1 MKIKEGFK
9 FPIRNST
16 IKRRVEKL
24 RGYFLDLSKIQKFFI
39 SLFVDSL
46 LCLTTTWLSFC
57 LRLGEVIPIETVL
70 FLPSYLSIL
79 CAIPIF
85 YLSGLYKTIFRY
97 SGWHAMLTVSKS
109 IFLYGLVYSF
119 FITLITIK
127 DVPRT
132 VGIIQPLL
140 LFFAVGGSR
149 ALIRFWIGDLYRRRL
164 KKSNLPKAVI
174 YGAGDS
180 GRKLLLALENNN
192 EWEVSCFLDD
202 DLDKQ
207 GRVLS
212 GKKIHSPDYLEFL
225 STKKSI
231 SYLLLA
237 LPRISR
243 SKRKEIINKVSKYNL
258 SVRTLPSLIDI
269 AKGKKAI
276 TDLIE
281 LEIDDLLGR
290 DKVSPNEEL
299 MKKNIY
305 NKIVLVTGAGG
316 SIGSQL
322 CREIF
327 NIGPK
332 KILLLD
338 SNEYALYSILNE
350 LDTLNQN
357 KSIKIIPL
365 LTSVQN
371 RKNIKIILETW
382 RPDTVYHA
390 AAYKHVPIV
399 EHNLA
404 EGVKNNVFGTL
415 TLAIESLELG
425 ISNFV
430 LISTDKAV
438 RPTNVMG
445 ATKRLS
451 EICLQALFASKT
463 KSQLTK
469 FSIVRFG
476 NVLDSSGSV
485 IPKFRKQI
493 NDREA
498 LTVTH
503 PQINRF
509 FMTIKEAAELVIQAG
524 AMATGG
530 EVFLLE
536 MGEPVKILDL
546 AKKMIQ
552 LSGLKL
558 KDKDNPNGDIE
569 IMITGLRPG
578 EKLYEELLIGSN
590 SVKTIHPKIFKA
602 QEEFIAWPELKKE
615 INKLEKFVE
624 INDLENIIKIFKK
637 LVVGFCPSQ
646 KIVDYIYNEKLKKK
660 ISIKD

>member
-1 MKIKEGFK
+1 MTLKEDFKISISNPGMKRK
-9 FPIRNST
+9 
-16 IKRRVEKL
+16 VEKL
-24 RGYFLDLSKIQKFFI
+24 SGFFLDLSKTKKIFI
-39 SLFVDSL
+39 SLFVDSF
-46 LCLTTTWLSFC
+46 LCLFATWLSFY
-57 LRLGEVIPIETVL
+57 LRLGEVLPIKGVI
-70 FLPSYLSIL
+70 FLTTFISIIF
-79 CAIPIF
+79 AIPIF
-85 YLSGLYKTIFRY
+85 YLSGLYRTIFRY
-97 SGWHAMLTVSKS
+97 SGWPAMLTVSKS
-109 IFLYGLVYSF
+109 IFTYGLVYSF
-119 FITLITIK
+119 VITIITLK

-132 VGIIQPLL
+132 IGIIQPLL

-149 ALIRFWIGDLYRRRL
+149 ALIRFWIGDLYRIRL
-164 KKSNLPKAVI
+164 KKSILPKAVI

-202 DLDKQ
+202 DTDKQ

-225 STKKSI
+225 SIQKNI

-243 SKRKEIINKVSKYNL
+243 SKKKEIINKVSKYNL
-258 SVRTLPSLIDI
+258 SVRTLPSLVDI

-281 LEIDDLLGR
+281 IEIDDLLGR

-299 MKKNIY
+299 MKKNIF
-305 NKIVLVTGAGG
+305 NKVVLVTGAGG

-322 CREIF
+322 CREIS

-332 KILLLD
+332 KILLID

-350 LDTLNQN
+350 LDNLNHN
-357 KSIKIIPL
+357 KPIKIIPL

-371 RKNIKIILETW
+371 RKNIKTVLETW
-382 RPDTVYHA
+382 KPDTVYHA

-415 TLAIESLELG
+415 TLAIDSLELG

-438 RPTNVMG
+438 RPTNAMG

-451 EICLQALFASKT
+451 EICLQALFASKA
-463 KSQLTK
+463 KNKITK

-493 NDREA
+493 NDRKP

-503 PQINRF
+503 PEINRF

-524 AMATGG
+524 AMAKGG
-530 EVFLLE
+530 EVFLLD

-558 KDKDNPNGDIE
+558 KDENNPNGDIE
-569 IMITGLRPG
+569 ILITGLRPG

-602 QEEFIAWPELKKE
+602 QEEFIPWPELKIE

-624 INDLENIIKIFKK
+624 MNDLENIIKILKK
-637 LVVGFCPSQ
+637 LVVGFSPSK
-646 KIVDYIYNEKLKKK
+646 KIVDYIFNEKLKKD
-660 ISIKD
+660 IY